1 MYDYILAGT
10 RLTLWRNY
18 STSTAMH

>member
-18 STSTAMH
+18 STSTTKH